1 MTWSIVARDPDSGQ
15 FGVAVTTRSLAVGG
29 LVPHGA
35 GRLGAMA
42 TQARV
47 NPLWGVDGMRLLAEG
62 RSAREV
68 VEFLTRLD
76 AGAIKR
82 QMHVVDAKGGTFAH
96 TGAECVDWA
105 GHVAGDG
112 VSVAGNMLVGPQV
125 VEETLRSY
133 QKNASLPFGDR
144 LILALDAGQ
153 AAGGDKRG
161 RQSAAIKLWGGEP
174 YAILDLRI
182 DDHPD
187 PLVELRRLYG
197 LAQQRYVVIQAAMAT
212 RANPAGIFDT
222 AERDRMIAAH
232 QAKTK

>member
-1 MTWSIVARDPDSGQ
+1 MTWSIIARDPASGA

-35 GRLGAMA
+35 GRLGAIA
-42 TQARV
+42 IQARV
-47 NPLWGVDGMRLLAEG
+47 NPLWGVDGMRFLAEG
-62 RSAREV
+62 RGAREV
-68 VEFLTRLD
+68 IEFLLRPD
-76 AGAIKR
+76 EGREKR
-82 QMHVVDAKGGTFAH
+82 QVHVVDARGEVFAH

-112 VSVAGNMLVGPQV
+112 VSVAGNMLAGPRV
-125 VEETLRSY
+125 VEETLRSFER
-133 QKNASLPFGDR
+133 NATLPFGDR
-144 LILALDAGQ
+144 LVSALDAGQ

-174 YAILDLRI
+174 YPILDLRI
-182 DDHPD
+182 DDHPE
-187 PLVELRRLYG
+187 PLVELRRLYD

-212 RANPAGIFDT
+212 RADPAGIFDT

-232 QAKTK
+232 QSKR

>member
-1 MTWSIVARDPDSGQ
+1 MTWSIIARDPGSRQ

-47 NPLWGVDGMRLLAEG
+47 NPLWGIDGMRLLAEG

-68 VEFLTRLD
+68 IEFLTRAD
-76 AGAIKR
+76 AGAHKR
-82 QMHVVDAKGGTFAH
+82 QMHVVDAKGETFAH
-96 TGAECVDWA
+96 TGAECVEWA
-105 GHVAGDG
+105 GHVSGNG
-112 VSVAGNMLVGPQV
+112 VSVAGNMLSGPQV
-125 VEETLRSY
+125 VEETLRAY
-133 QKNASLPFGDR
+133 QENASLPFGER
-144 LILALDAGQ
+144 LVSALDAGQ

-174 YAILDLRI
+174 YAVLDLRI

-197 LAQQRYVVIQAAMAT
+197 LAQQRYVAIQAAMAT

-222 AERDRMIAAH
+222 AERDRLISAH
-232 QAKTK
+232 QAKL

>member
-1 MTWSIVARDPDSGQ
+1 MTWSIIARDPVTGH

-47 NPLWGVDGMRLLAEG
+47 NPLWGVDGMRYLAEG
-62 RSAREV
+62 RSAGQV
-68 VEFLTRLD
+68 VRFLLHPD
-76 AGAIKR
+76 EGKAKR
-82 QMHVVDAKGGTFAH
+82 QMHVIDAEGDTFAY

-105 GHVAGDG
+105 GHVADEC
-112 VSVAGNMLVGPQV
+112 VSVAGNMLAGRQV
-125 VEETLRSY
+125 VEETLKAY
-133 QKNASLPFGDR
+133 QRNGSLTFGDR
-144 LILALDAGQ
+144 LISALDAGQ

-161 RQSAAIKLWGGEP
+161 RQSAAIKLWGMEP

-182 DDHPD
+182 DDHPE

-222 AERDRMIAAH
+222 AERDRMIAEH
-232 QAKTK
+232 QAKQT

>member
-1 MTWSIVARDPDSGQ
+1 MTWSIIARDPDSGQ
-15 FGVAVTTRSLAVGG
+15 FGIAVTTRSLAVGG

-62 RSAREV
+62 RAAREV
-68 VEFLTRLD
+68 VEFLTRPD
-76 AGAIKR
+76 AGAHKR

-105 GHVAGDG
+105 GHVSGDG
-112 VSVAGNMLVGPQV
+112 VSVAGNMLAGPQV
-125 VEETLRSY
+125 VNDTLRSY
-133 QKNASLPFGDR
+133 QKNSGLPFGER
-144 LILALDAGQ
+144 LIAALDAGQ

-161 RQSAAIKLWGGEP
+161 RQSAAIKLWGSEP
-174 YAILDLRI
+174 YAVLDLRI

-222 AERDRMIAAH
+222 DERDRMIAAH
-232 QAKTK
+232 QKKL

>member
-1 MTWSIVARDPDSGQ
+1 MTWSIIARDPDSRQ

-62 RSAREV
+62 RGAREV
-68 VEFLTRLD
+68 IEFLTRAD
-76 AGAIKR
+76 AGAHKR
-82 QMHVVDAKGGTFAH
+82 QMHVVDAKGETFAH
-96 TGAECVDWA
+96 TGAECVEWA
-105 GHVAGDG
+105 GHVSGDG
-112 VSVAGNMLVGPQV
+112 VSVAGNMLAGPQV
-125 VEETLRSY
+125 VEETLRAY
-133 QKNASLPFGDR
+133 QENASLPFGER
-144 LILALDAGQ
+144 LVSALDAGQ

-174 YAILDLRI
+174 YAVLDLRI

-187 PLVELRRLYG
+187 PLIEIRRLYG
-197 LAQQRYVVIQAAMAT
+197 LAQQRYVVIQSAMAT

-222 AERDRMIAAH
+222 AERDRMIATH
-232 QAKTK
+232 QAKR